1 MTVVI
6 HPTALVDA
14 GAKLGAGVE
23 VGPFCTVG
31 AGVEIG
37 DGTRLVSHVVI
48 AGRTTLGANNVVYP
62 FASLG
67 QPSPDR
73 KYKGED
79 ATLVVGDGN
88 DIREYVTVHI
98 GTAADKGETRIGS
111 RNLLMAGSH
120 VAHDCVVGNDCILAN
135 YVQLAGH
142 VELGDNVV
150 IGGLSGI
157 HQRVRVG
164 DHAIIGGAS
173 AVDYDVPPYASVAGE
188 RAVLKGLNL
197 VGLRR
202 RGFERSLIG
211 ALDEAYGFLFAEGDM
226 PLAERA
232 KDLEGRATDAEV
244 KALAEF
250 VLGSSR
256 GVTGFDEGGQ

>member
-1 MTVVI
+1 MSTVI
-6 HPTALVDA
+6 HATAIVEV

-23 VGPFCTVG
+23 IGPFCTVG
-31 AGVEIG
+31 AGVVIG
-37 DGTRLVSHVVI
+37 DGTRLVSHVVV
-48 AGRTTLGANNVVYP
+48 AGKTTLGADNVVYP

-73 KYKGED
+73 KYKGEET
-79 ATLVVGDGN
+79 TLVVGDGN

-98 GTAADKGETRIGS
+98 GTAADRGETTIGS

-120 VAHDCVVGNDCILAN
+120 VAHDCVVGDDCILAN

-142 VELGDNVV
+142 VVLEDKVV

-164 DHAIIGGAS
+164 SHAIIGGAS

-211 ALDEAYGFLFAEGDM
+211 ALDEAYAFLFAAGDM
-226 PLAERA
+226 PLQERA
-232 KDLEGRATDAEV
+232 TALAVRAEDAEV

-250 VLGSSR
+250 VLASNR
-256 GVTGFDEGGQ
+256 GVTGFEEGE

>member
-1 MTVVI
+1 MSAKV
-6 HPTALVDA
+6 HDTAIVED
-14 GAKLGAGVE
+14 GARLGEGVE

-31 AGVEIG
+31 KDVVLG
-37 DGTRLVSHVVI
+37 DGTRLVSHVVV
-48 AGRTTLGANNVVYP
+48 AGKTTLGARNVVYP

-73 KYKGED
+73 KYKGEE
-79 ATLVVGDGN
+79 AALVVGDDN

-120 VAHDCVVGNDCILAN
+120 VAHDCVVGDDCIFAN

-142 VELGDNVV
+142 VVVEDGVV

-164 DHAIIGGAS
+164 TGAIVGGAS
-173 AVDYDVPPYASVAGE
+173 AVDHDVPPYANVAGE
-188 RAVLKGLNL
+188 RAVLRGLNL

-202 RGFERSLIG
+202 KGAERSLIG
-211 ALDEAYGFLFAEGDM
+211 ALDEAFDFLFADKGG
-226 PLAERA
+226 PLVERA
-232 KDLEGRATDAEV
+232 KSLADNDVPEV
-244 KALAEF
+244 KRLADF
-250 VLGSSR
+250 VLASTR
-256 GVTGFDEGGQ
+256 GVTGFEDAD

>member
-1 MTVVI
+1 MPATI
-6 HPTALVDA
+6 HPTALIET
-14 GAKLGAGVE
+14 GATLADGVSI
-23 VGPFCTVG
+23 GPFCTVG
-31 AGVEIG
+31 AHVILGA
-37 DGTRLVSHVVI
+37 GTRLVSHVVVT
-48 AGRTTLGANNVVYP
+48 GHTTIGANNVVYP

-73 KYKGED
+73 KYKGEET
-79 ATLVVGDGN
+79 TLVIGNDN

-142 VELGDNVV
+142 VELADSVT

-164 DHAIIGGAS
+164 MGAIIGGAS
-173 AVDYDVPPYASVAGE
+173 AVDYDVPPYANVAGT
-188 RAVLKGLNL
+188 RAELKGLNL

-202 RGFERSLIG
+202 KGVERSLIQ
-211 ALDEAYGFLFAEGDM
+211 ALDDAYGQLFAASDI
-226 PLAERA
+226 PLTQRAEHVRDTA
-232 KDLEGRATDAEV
+232 RVDEV
-244 KALAEF
+244 KHLAEF
-250 VLGSSR
+250 VLASQR
-256 GVTGFDEGGQ
+256 GLTVFGEDNE